1 MLDSALSH
9 PYVSLG
15 AIVLGI
21 AVICAVIALLRG
33 VFRLMIHTAILTLAL
48 WVGYWVWMHTPG
60 WGEMIFRQPPRW
72 VPFVLPVISGL
83 ATILTIRKLL
93 KFLFSPSRD
102 DEETPRPSSG
112 KMFSIAFS
120 LVPTALLTLIAALL
134 IRHIG
139 TLHLVEDPNTRA
151 ITVLWKDVIDQC
163 IPPAWLQRLDPITDP
178 LRLTLAQWISQ
189 AGEPTIPRAIP
200 VSDPEALDGK
210 WTDDPKWKK
219 LLEQGRYGEILRD
232 PEIVHALNDPRVKK
246 VLEEIRRE
254 MSR

>member
-60 WGEMIFRQPPRW
+60 WGEMIFRPPPRW
-72 VPFVLPVISGL
+72 VPFVLPVIAGF
-83 ATILTIRKLL
+83 ATILTIRKFL
-93 KFLFSPSRD
+93 KFLFAPAND
-102 DEETPRPSSG
+102 DEENPRSSG
-112 KMFSIAFS
+112 GKLFSIAFS
-120 LVPTALLTLIAALL
+120 LIPTALLTLIAALL

-139 TLHLVEDPNTRA
+139 TLRLVEDPNTRA
-151 ITVLWKDVIDQC
+151 ISVLWKDVIDQC

-178 LRLTLAQWISQ
+178 LRLTLAQWISL
-189 AGEPTIPRAIP
+189 ASEPHIPRAIP
-200 VSDPEALDGK
+200 VSDPQALDAP
-210 WTDDPKWKK
+210 WMADPKWRS

-232 PEIVHALNDPRVKK
+232 PAMEKALSDPQIKK
-246 VLEEIRRE
+246 MLEEIQRHLAK
-254 MSR
+254 